1 MKLVVAHPP
10 VLAKPAGRRI
20 LGAGVGLVK
29 VPTEEEWYAMKKQ
42 MEHEMLEGS
51 FFPPELSSV
60 RPRLAHLW
68 KSLSRGVSFDKCPI
82 PNIPNEINLKT
93 VGLST
98 PSNLLSY
105 KER

>member
-1 MKLVVAHPP
+1 MPTSPTSSKPSNGVEVEIDVLDKATLKLVVAHPP
-10 VLAKPAGRRI
+10 ALAKPAGRRI

-60 RPRLAHLW
+60 RPRLATCGNRCH
-68 KSLSRGVSFDKCPI
+68 G
-82 PNIPNEINLKT
+82 
-93 VGLST
+93 G
-98 PSNLLSY
+98 
-105 KER
+105 

>member
-1 MKLVVAHPP
+1 
-10 VLAKPAGRRI
+10 
-20 LGAGVGLVK
+20 
-29 VPTEEEWYAMKKQ
+29 MKKQ